1 MFSNDKK
8 HYEYIRRGDM
18 TVIYAIVKKKS
29 GLPTNRILFRKM
41 EYVISEELDLNLIA
55 TLIYHIY

>member
-29 GLPTNRILFRKM
+29 GLLTIRILFRKM

>member
-29 GLPTNRILFRKM
+29 GLLTNGILFRKM

>member
-29 GLPTNRILFRKM
+29 GLLTNRILFRKM

>member
-1 MFSNDKK
+1 
-8 HYEYIRRGDM
+8 M

-29 GLPTNRILFRKM
+29 GLLTNRILFRKM